1 MNLLTLIK
9 ISWRNI
15 WRNKLRSLV
24 VIISI
29 VFGLL
34 GGIIIIAMSYG
45 LNEERM
51 NNAVDTYLSHI
62 QIHNNLFSEDYNIK
76 HTINNL
82 DIIEKAINEDE
93 RVVSYSKRIVLN
105 GMLSNSNGSYGI
117 QVKGIDPDE
126 EIKVTNTHE
135 KIIEGEYFRSKRDN
149 TILVG
154 KKLADKLNLKL
165 KSKVVITFQDENYEL
180 TSLLFRVEGIFR
192 SGNSR
197 YDEMNV
203 FVQNKSIIKNL
214 PGFNGYHEMPILLS
228 DIDLRGEVKK
238 DLIPLSS
245 DNIVEGWDDISK
257 ELAYANEMLSA
268 VLYIFMMI
276 ILSGLSF
283 GVINTMLMAILE
295 RRKEIGMLMSI
306 GMNRYKIFMMISFET
321 IFLSLIALPF
331 GLITSFLIV
340 EYYSVVGIDLSIVE
354 AGLENFGVG
363 TRLYFKVP
371 DEEYFYVS
379 LMVFV
384 ISIFS
389 SVFPSIRALKINP
402 VEAMKPDPR

>member
-82 DIIEKAINEDE
+82 DAIEKVINEDE

-126 EIKVTNTHE
+126 EIKVTNTYE
-135 KIIEGEYFRSKRDN
+135 KIIDGEYFRSKRDN

-203 FVQNKSIIKNL
+203 FVKNKSITKNL

-228 DIDLRGEVKK
+228 DVELRGEVKK

-331 GLITSFLIV
+331 GLITSYLIV
-340 EYYSVVGIDLSIVE
+340 EYYSVVGIDLSVVE

-371 DEEYFYVS
+371 NEEYFYVS

-389 SVFPSIRALKINP
+389 SIFPSIRALKINP
-402 VEAMKPDPR
+402 VEATKTI

>member
-1 MNLLTLIK
+1 MNLLTIIK

-24 VIISI
+24 VILSI
-29 VFGLL
+29 IFGLL

-62 QIHNNLFSEDYNIK
+62 QIHNILFSEHYNIK

-82 DIIEKAINEDE
+82 DLIEKAINEDE

-117 QVKGIDPDE
+117 QVKGIDPE
-126 EIKVTNTHE
+126 EEVKVTNTYE
-135 KIIEGEYFRSKRDN
+135 KIIDGEYFKSKRDN

-180 TSLLFRVEGIFR
+180 TSLLYRVEGIFR

-203 FVQNKSIIKNL
+203 FVKNKSITKNL

-228 DIDLRGEVKK
+228 DIELRGEVKK

-331 GLITSFLIV
+331 GLITSYLIV
-340 EYYSVVGIDLSIVE
+340 EYYSVVGIDLSVVE

-371 DEEYFYVS
+371 NEEYFYVS

-389 SVFPSIRALKINP
+389 SIFPSIRALKINP
-402 VEAMKPDPR
+402 VEATKTI

>member
-24 VIISI
+24 VIFSI

-82 DIIEKAINEDE
+82 DIIEKAINEDK

-214 PGFNGYHEMPILLS
+214 PGFNGYHEIPILLS

-306 GMNRYKIFMMISFET
+306 GMNRFKIFMMISFET

-402 VEAMKPDPR
+402 VEATKTI

>member
-82 DIIEKAINEDE
+82 DVIEKAINEDE

-126 EIKVTNTHE
+126 EIKVTNTYE
-135 KIIEGEYFRSKRDN
+135 KIIDGEYFRSKRDN

-180 TSLLFRVEGIFR
+180 TSLLYRVEGIFR

-203 FVQNKSIIKNL
+203 FVKNKSITKNL

-228 DIDLRGEVKK
+228 DIELRGEVKK
-238 DLIPLSS
+238 DLIPISS

-295 RRKEIGMLMSI
+295 RKKEIGMLMSI

-331 GLITSFLIV
+331 GLITSYLIV
-340 EYYSVVGIDLSIVE
+340 EYYSVVGIDLSVVE

-371 DEEYFYVS
+371 NEEYFYVS

-389 SVFPSIRALKINP
+389 SIFPSIRALKINP
-402 VEAMKPDPR
+402 VEATKTI

>member
-24 VIISI
+24 VIFSI

-82 DIIEKAINEDE
+82 DIIEKVINEDE

-126 EIKVTNTHE
+126 EIKVTNTYE
-135 KIIEGEYFRSKRDN
+135 KIIDGEYFRSKRDN

-180 TSLLFRVEGIFR
+180 TSLLYRVEGIFR

-203 FVQNKSIIKNL
+203 FVKNKSIIKNL

-228 DIDLRGEVKK
+228 DIELRGEVKK

-283 GVINTMLMAILE
+283 GVVNTMLMAILE

-331 GLITSFLIV
+331 GLLISYMIV
-340 EYYSVVGIDLSIVE
+340 DYYSVVGIDLSIVE

-371 DEEYFYVS
+371 NEEYFYVS
-379 LMVFV
+379 FMVFV

-389 SVFPSIRALKINP
+389 SIFPSIRALKINP
-402 VEAMKPDPR
+402 VEATKTI

>member
-62 QIHNNLFSEDYNIK
+62 QIHNNLFSEDFNIK

-82 DIIEKAINEDE
+82 DIIEKVINEDK

-371 DEEYFYVS
+371 NEEYFYVS

-389 SVFPSIRALKINP
+389 SIFPSIRALKINP
-402 VEAMKPDPR
+402 VEATKTI

>member
-24 VIISI
+24 VIFSI

-82 DIIEKAINEDE
+82 DAIEKAINQDE

-126 EIKVTNTHE
+126 EIKVTNTYE
-135 KIIEGEYFRSKRDN
+135 KIIDGEYFRSKRDN

-180 TSLLFRVEGIFR
+180 TSLLYRVEGIFR

-203 FVQNKSIIKNL
+203 FVKNKSITKNL

-228 DIDLRGEVKK
+228 DIELRGEVKK

-331 GLITSFLIV
+331 GLITSYLIV
-340 EYYSVVGIDLSIVE
+340 EYYSVVGIDLSVVE

-371 DEEYFYVS
+371 NEEYFYVS

-389 SVFPSIRALKINP
+389 SIFPSIRALKINP
-402 VEAMKPDPR
+402 VEATKTI

>member
-24 VIISI
+24 VIFSI

-82 DIIEKAINEDE
+82 DVIEKAINEDE

-135 KIIEGEYFRSKRDN
+135 KIIDGEYFRSKRDN

-203 FVQNKSIIKNL
+203 FVQNKSITKNL

-228 DIDLRGEVKK
+228 DIELRGEVKK

-321 IFLSLIALPF
+321 IFLSLVALPF

-371 DEEYFYVS
+371 NEEYFYVS

-402 VEAMKPDPR
+402 VEATKTI

>member
-82 DIIEKAINEDE
+82 DIIEKTINEDK

-228 DIDLRGEVKK
+228 DIELRGEVKK

-306 GMNRYKIFMMISFET
+306 GMNRFKIFMMISFET

-402 VEAMKPDPR
+402 VEATKTI

>member
-1 MNLLTLIK
+1 MNLLTLVK

-24 VIISI
+24 VIFSI

-62 QIHNNLFSEDYNIK
+62 QIHNILFSEDYNIK

-82 DIIEKAINEDE
+82 DIIEKAINEDK

-117 QVKGIDPDE
+117 QVKGVDPE
-126 EIKVTNTHE
+126 EEVKVTNTYE
-135 KIIEGEYFRSKRDN
+135 KIIDGEYFKSKRDN

-154 KKLADKLNLKL
+154 KKLADKLNLNL

-180 TSLLFRVEGIFR
+180 TSLLYRVEGIFR

-203 FVQNKSIIKNL
+203 FVKNKSIIKNL
-214 PGFNGYHEMPILLS
+214 PGFKGYHEMPILLN

-238 DLIPLSS
+238 DLIPISS
-245 DNIVEGWDDISK
+245 NNIVEGWDDISK

-283 GVINTMLMAILE
+283 GVVNTMLMAILE

-331 GLITSFLIV
+331 GLLTSYIIV
-340 EYYSVVGIDLSIVE
+340 DYYSVVGIDLSIVE

-371 DEEYFYVS
+371 NQEYFNVS

-402 VEAMKPDPR
+402 VEATKTI

>member
-1 MNLLTLIK
+1 
-9 ISWRNI
+9 
-15 WRNKLRSLV
+15 
-24 VIISI
+24 
-29 VFGLL
+29 
-34 GGIIIIAMSYG
+34 
-45 LNEERM
+45 
-51 NNAVDTYLSHI
+51 
-62 QIHNNLFSEDYNIK
+62 
-76 HTINNL
+76 
-82 DIIEKAINEDE
+82 
-93 RVVSYSKRIVLN
+93 
-105 GMLSNSNGSYGI
+105 
-117 QVKGIDPDE
+117 
-126 EIKVTNTHE
+126 
-135 KIIEGEYFRSKRDN
+135 
-149 TILVG
+149 
-154 KKLADKLNLKL
+154 
-165 KSKVVITFQDENYEL
+165 
-180 TSLLFRVEGIFR
+180 
-192 SGNSR
+192 
-197 YDEMNV
+197 
-203 FVQNKSIIKNL
+203 
-214 PGFNGYHEMPILLS
+214 MPILLS

-238 DLIPLSS
+238 YLIPLSS

-402 VEAMKPDPR
+402 VEATKTI

>member
-1 MNLLTLIK
+1 MNILTLIK
-9 ISWRNI
+9 ISWRNV
-15 WRNKLRSLV
+15 WRNKLRSFV
-24 VIISI
+24 VIISV

-51 NNAVDTYLSHI
+51 NNAVETYLSHI
-62 QIHNNLFSEDYNIK
+62 QIHNKSFSEDYNIK
-76 HTINNL
+76 HTIDNL
-82 DIIEKAINEDE
+82 EAIENAINNDS
-93 RVVSYSKRIVLN
+93 RVVSYSKRIILN

-117 QVKGIDPDE
+117 QVKGVDPIE
-126 EIKVTNTHE
+126 EVKVTNTYE
-135 KIIEGEYFRSKRDN
+135 KVIEGEYFKSEKEN

-154 KKLADKLNLKL
+154 KKLAERLNLKL

-180 TSLLFRVEGIFR
+180 TSLLYRVEGIFR

-197 YDEMNV
+197 YDEANV
-203 FVQNKSIIKNL
+203 FVKNVSITKNL
-214 PGFNGYHEMPILLS
+214 PNFSGYHEIPILLT
-228 DIDLRGEVKK
+228 DIELRNQVKN
-238 DLIPLSS
+238 DLISKNSNNL
-245 DNIVEGWDDISK
+245 IEGWDDISK
-257 ELAYANEMLSA
+257 DLAYANEMLAA

-283 GVINTMLMAILE
+283 GIVNTMLMAILE

-306 GMNRYKIFMMISFET
+306 GMSRFKIFLMISFET
-321 IFLSLIALPF
+321 MFLSIVALPI
-331 GLITSFLIV
+331 GVILSYSTV

-371 DEEYFYVS
+371 NQEYFIVAI
-379 LMVFV
+379 MVFV
-384 ISIFS
+384 ISIIS
-389 SVFPSIRALKINP
+389 SIFPSVRALKINP
-402 VEAMKPDPR
+402 VEATKTI

>member
-82 DIIEKAINEDE
+82 DVIEKAINEDE

-126 EIKVTNTHE
+126 EIKVTNTYE
-135 KIIEGEYFRSKRDN
+135 KIIDGEYFRSKRDN

-180 TSLLFRVEGIFR
+180 TSLLYRVEGIFR

-203 FVQNKSIIKNL
+203 FVKNKSITKNL

-228 DIDLRGEVKK
+228 DIELRGEVKK

-257 ELAYANEMLSA
+257 DLEYANEMLSA

-331 GLITSFLIV
+331 GLITSYLIV
-340 EYYSVVGIDLSIVE
+340 EYYSVVGIDLSVVE

-371 DEEYFYVS
+371 NEEYFYVS

-389 SVFPSIRALKINP
+389 SIFPSIRALKINP
-402 VEAMKPDPR
+402 VEATKTI

>member
-126 EIKVTNTHE
+126 EIKVTNTYE
-135 KIIEGEYFRSKRDN
+135 KIIDGEYFKSKRDN

-180 TSLLFRVEGIFR
+180 TSLLYRVEGIFR

-203 FVQNKSIIKNL
+203 FVKNKSITKNL

-228 DIDLRGEVKK
+228 DIELRGKVKK
-238 DLIPLSS
+238 DLIPISS

-331 GLITSFLIV
+331 GLITSYIIV
-340 EYYSVVGIDLSIVE
+340 EYYSVVGIDLSVVE

-371 DEEYFYVS
+371 NEEYFYVS

-389 SVFPSIRALKINP
+389 SIFPSIRALKINP
-402 VEAMKPDPR
+402 VEATKTI

>member
-1 MNLLTLIK
+1 MNLFSLIK
-9 ISWRNI
+9 IAWRNI

-29 VFGLL
+29 IFGLL
-34 GGIIIIAMSYG
+34 GGIIMIAMSYG

-62 QIHNNLFSEDYNIK
+62 QIHNNSFSEDYNIK
-76 HTINNL
+76 HTIDNLNLIEEALNN
-82 DIIEKAINEDE
+82 DE
-93 RVVSYSKRIVLN
+93 RVISYTKRIVLN

-117 QVKGIDPDE
+117 QVKGVDPDT
-126 EIKVTNTHE
+126 EIKVTNTYD
-135 KIIEGEYFRSKRDN
+135 KIIDGEYFKSKRDN

-154 KKLADKLNLKL
+154 KKLADRLNLKL

-197 YDEMNV
+197 YDETNV
-203 FVQNKSIIKNL
+203 FVKNISIIKNL
-214 PGFNGYHEMPILLS
+214 PRFNGYHEIPILLN
-228 DIDLRGEVKK
+228 DINLRGEVKK
-238 DLIPLSS
+238 DLIPISTN
-245 DNIVEGWDDISK
+245 NIVEGWDDISK
-257 ELAYANEMLSA
+257 ELAYANEMLAA

-295 RRKEIGMLMSI
+295 RKKEIGMLMSI
-306 GMNRYKIFMMISFET
+306 GMDRYKIFLMISMET
-321 IFLSLIALPF
+321 IFLSMIALPF
-331 GLITSFLIV
+331 GLILSYVIV

-371 DEEYFYVS
+371 NEEYFIVS
-379 LMVFV
+379 FMVLI
-384 ISIFS
+384 ISIVS
-389 SVFPSIRALKINP
+389 SIFPSIRALKINP
-402 VEAMKPDPR
+402 VEATKTI

>member
-24 VIISI
+24 VIFSI

-62 QIHNNLFSEDYNIK
+62 QIHNILFSEDYNIK

-82 DIIEKAINEDE
+82 DIIEKAINEDD

-117 QVKGIDPDE
+117 QVKGIDPE
-126 EIKVTNTHE
+126 EEVKVTNTYE
-135 KIIEGEYFRSKRDN
+135 KIIDGEYFKSKRDN

-154 KKLADKLNLKL
+154 KKLADKLNLNL

-180 TSLLFRVEGIFR
+180 TSLLYRVEGIFR

-203 FVQNKSIIKNL
+203 FVKNKSIIKNL
-214 PGFNGYHEMPILLS
+214 PGFKGYHEMPILLN

-283 GVINTMLMAILE
+283 GVVNTMLMAILE

-331 GLITSFLIV
+331 GLLTSYMIV
-340 EYYSVVGIDLSIVE
+340 DYYSVVGIDLSVVE

-371 DEEYFYVS
+371 NEEYFNVS

-402 VEAMKPDPR
+402 VEATKTI

>member
-82 DIIEKAINEDE
+82 DVIEKAINEDE

-126 EIKVTNTHE
+126 EIKVTNTYE
-135 KIIEGEYFRSKRDN
+135 KIIDGEYFRSKRDN

-180 TSLLFRVEGIFR
+180 TSLLYRVEGIFR

-203 FVQNKSIIKNL
+203 FVKNKSIIKNL

-228 DIDLRGEVKK
+228 DIELRGEVKK
-238 DLIPLSS
+238 DLIPISS

-306 GMNRYKIFMMISFET
+306 GMNRYKIFMMISLET

-331 GLITSFLIV
+331 GLITSYLIV
-340 EYYSVVGIDLSIVE
+340 EYYSVVGIDLSVVE

-371 DEEYFYVS
+371 NEEYFYVS

-389 SVFPSIRALKINP
+389 SIFPSIRALKINP
-402 VEAMKPDPR
+402 VEATKTI

>member
-24 VIISI
+24 VIFSI

-82 DIIEKAINEDE
+82 DAIEKAINKDE

-117 QVKGIDPDE
+117 QVKGIDADE
-126 EIKVTNTHE
+126 EIKVTNTYE
-135 KIIEGEYFRSKRDN
+135 KIIDGEYFRSKRDN

-180 TSLLFRVEGIFR
+180 TSLLYRVEGIFR

-203 FVQNKSIIKNL
+203 FVKNKSITKNL
-214 PGFNGYHEMPILLS
+214 PGFNGYHEIPILLS
-228 DIDLRGEVKK
+228 DIELRGEVKK
-238 DLIPLSS
+238 DLIPISS

-331 GLITSFLIV
+331 GLITSYLIV
-340 EYYSVVGIDLSIVE
+340 EYYSVVGIDLSVVE

-371 DEEYFYVS
+371 NEEYFYVS

-389 SVFPSIRALKINP
+389 SIFPSIRALKINP
-402 VEAMKPDPR
+402 VEATKTI

>member
-24 VIISI
+24 VIFSI

-82 DIIEKAINEDE
+82 DIIEKTVSEDK

-135 KIIEGEYFRSKRDN
+135 KIIDGEYFRSKRDN

-154 KKLADKLNLKL
+154 QKLADKLNLNL

-180 TSLLFRVEGIFR
+180 TSLLYRVEGIFR
-192 SGNSR
+192 SGKSR

-203 FVQNKSIIKNL
+203 FVKNKSITKNL
-214 PGFNGYHEMPILLS
+214 PEFNGYHEMPILLS
-228 DIDLRGEVKK
+228 DIELRGEVKK

-331 GLITSFLIV
+331 GLITSYLIV
-340 EYYSVVGIDLSIVE
+340 EYYSVVGIDLSVVE

-371 DEEYFYVS
+371 NEEYFYVS

-389 SVFPSIRALKINP
+389 SIFPSIRALKINP
-402 VEAMKPDPR
+402 VEATKTI